1 MRTVANPARRP
12 PACINPWVGAQTD
25 LVTRAT
31 RLTALVRSHL
41 PIRVPSAASE
51 WEILAPA
58 LLARMTASVEA
69 IVQLRPLGR
78 TADEIV
84 LGRSLYDHATT
95 FAWLAADPA
104 GRPDRFLHTD
114 AVERLKLGNHTEELG
129 IQMLE
134 AETREH
140 FESVR
145 DAGAEEMP
153 SLLQRARDA
162 DADWGEKLP
171 EHSSAA
177 FMSYVGQYASFYR
190 HHSGFEHASTLGLL
204 AFATLQPDG
213 SRLVGM
219 QEEEDDALLGG
230 ALIVYA
236 WSLFIAAERLGWP
249 TEEEVVAEV
258 WTWWQE
264 RRS

>member
-1 MRTVANPARRP
+1 MLD
-12 PACINPWVGAQTD
+12 ACWASGVLTGVYQPRVGAQTD
-25 LVTRAT
+25 LIARAT
-31 RLTALVRSHL
+31 RLTALIRPYL
-41 PIRVPSAASE
+41 PLRVPPAESE

-104 GRPDRFLHTD
+104 GRLDRFLHTD
-114 AVERLKLGNHTEELG
+114 AVERLKLGNHSEELG

-134 AETREH
+134 AETRKH

-145 DAGAEEMP
+145 DAGAESMP
-153 SLLQRARDA
+153 SLLVRAQEA
-162 DADWGEKLP
+162 DTDWGEKLP

-177 FMSYVGQYASFYR
+177 FMSYIGQYASFYR
-190 HHSGFEHASTLGLL
+190 HHSGFEHTSTLGLL
-204 AFATLQPDG
+204 AFATLHPDG
-213 SRLVGM
+213 SAFVGM
-219 QEEEDDALLGG
+219 EEEESDALLGTV
-230 ALIVYA
+230 LIVYA
-236 WSLFIAAERLGWP
+236 WSLIIAAERFGWP
-249 TEEEVVAEV
+249 SEEAVAAEIL
-258 WTWWQE
+258 TWWQE
-264 RRS
+264 RGL